1 MSTSL
6 PETIG
11 SFRIVAKLGQGGMGT
26 VYRAV
31 HGTLERPVAL
41 KILPNEFANNPEYVM
56 RFLRE
61 ARTIAT
67 LRHENI
73 VQVYDAGEHA
83 GQYFIAMELV
93 DGSNLGTYAD
103 EHQNINEKDGLEL
116 LLQASRGLAAAHAKG
131 LVHRDIKPENLLLGK
146 DNILRLVDF
155 GLVMESTSTT
165 QLTATGACLGTP
177 MYMSP
182 EQADGENADARTDI
196 YSLGVTFYRI
206 FTGQT
211 PFTSPT
217 VMNLLFKHKFE
228 MPREPKQVRHDL
240 SLNVSNLLLHMLAK
254 RREDRPQTAQKLI
267 EMIETIK
274 LGKSIPPPPK
284 FVPTISPSSHEMTMV
299 SVPASG
305 SGLEPRRRAP
315 VLGIVVIC
323 LVLGVLVTLFYMLSR
338 QSTSAA
344 DTSTETAVA
353 ITRTPVSPA
362 PTSTSLT
369 TGTNEKTDAANDD
382 ALKRGDL
389 AFADGKLRTAL
400 DEYKIGLALDP
411 RNATLTERVY
421 KTEKAMA
428 FKDSLDKG
436 VALEGNGQ
444 WEDAL
449 AQYTNALQFDSGMTA
464 QQHID
469 ALNQKLAEQR
479 DLDATNKNGARDAET
494 KKGEAAEKSFR
505 YDVAAEHYSRAA
517 MLSDAAARP
526 ALAERA
532 QECRRQDYIARG
544 KASESLNNY
553 TDAEKFYRKAL
564 DLKDDAALES
574 KIEALHKKIPPA
586 PTPVPVPVP
595 AQPAQ
600 VIQPPPAVPA
610 QDKDFRDALAAAKQ
624 AMNAGD
630 FRGARSKLDAAKKI
644 NAASPDNAA
653 LGIEIDGREL
663 ISQGDALQSKGDSA
677 QAIILFR
684 KAEAAC
690 PALRTLTQARIAAS
704 LASAQPP
711 AALVE
716 RIDTQVRAFKDD
728 EASADVANELR
739 QNPKSAQLVLL
750 KDALDGMRNTGW
762 IYHELAALC
771 EKARA
776 QVSDALD
783 IDDDDKTKAERTRF
797 KRILEDCNEKS
808 GRARQLFLAHDYEG
822 VQSALSLA
830 RSDTGD
836 AAAKLAAAADFFEKR
851 VEHYEQRGGVTVPI
865 VGVSISGNR
874 KKADHFQRIVDEF
887 HKYVEQAKNLRKF
900 GDR

>member
-11 SFRIVAKLGQGGMGT
+11 SFRILAKLGQGGMGT
-26 VYRAV
+26 VYRAM

-41 KILPNEFANNPEYVM
+41 KILPNEFSNNPEYVM

-61 ARTIAT
+61 ARTIAA
-67 LRHENI
+67 LRHENV

-103 EHQNINEKDGLEL
+103 EHQKVDEKEGLEL
-116 LLQASRGLAAAHAKG
+116 LLQAAKGLAAAHANG

-146 DNILRLVDF
+146 DKILRIVDF

-196 YSLGVTFYRI
+196 YSLGVTFYRV

-228 MPREPKQVRHDL
+228 MPRDPKAVRPDL
-240 SLNVSNLLLHMLAK
+240 STNVNSLLLHMLAK

-267 EMIETIK
+267 EMIELIK
-274 LGKSIPPPPK
+274 QGKSIPPPPR
-284 FVPTISPSSHEMTMV
+284 FVPPISPSSQEMTAV
-299 SVPASG
+299 SVPSTYNSG
-305 SGLEPRRRAP
+305 VESRRRAP
-315 VLGIVVIC
+315 ILGIIVIC
-323 LVLGVLVTLFYMLSR
+323 LILGVLVTLFYVLSR
-338 QSTSAA
+338 QATSP
-344 DTSTETAVA
+344 TESSTETAVA
-353 ITRTPVSPA
+353 VAPSPVHVTPV
-362 PTSTSLT
+362 
-369 TGTNEKTDAANDD
+369 TNQATPGPDGAADPNDD
-382 ALKRGDL
+382 ALKRGDT

-428 FKDSLDKG
+428 FKDALDKG
-436 VALEGNGQ
+436 VSLEGNGQ
-444 WEDAL
+444 WEEAL
-449 AQYTNALQFDSGMTA
+449 GQYTSALQFDTGMTA

-469 ALNQKLAEQR
+469 ALNQKLADQR
-479 DLDATNKNGARDAET
+479 QADANTKNGARDAEI
-494 KKGEAAEKSFR
+494 KKAEAAEKSYR

-517 MLSDAAARP
+517 MLSDP
-526 ALAERA
+526 ASRLTLAEKA
-532 QECRRQDYIARG
+532 QECRRQDYIAQG

-553 TDAEKFYRKAL
+553 AEAEKYYKKAL
-564 DLKDDAALES
+564 DLKADSALEL

-586 PTPVPVPVP
+586 PAPV
-595 AQPAQ
+595 QPAQ
-600 VIQPPPAVPA
+600 IIQPPPSN
-610 QDKDFRDALAAAKQ
+610 QEKDFHDALAAARQ

-630 FRGARSKLDAAKKI
+630 FRGARAKLDAAKKI
-644 NAASPDNAA
+644 MPSQPEAAS
-653 LGIEIDGREL
+653 LGLEIEGREL
-663 ISQGDALQSKGDSA
+663 VSQGDALQSKGDSA
-677 QAIILFR
+677 QAVILYR
-684 KAEAAC
+684 KAETVC
-690 PALRTLTQARIAAS
+690 PAIRTLTQARIAAS
-704 LASAQPP
+704 LASALPP
-711 AALVE
+711 SALTE
-716 RIDTQVRAFKDD
+716 RIDAQVKAYKDD

-739 QNPKSAQLVLL
+739 QNPKSAQLLLL
-750 KDALDGMRNTGW
+750 KDALDGTRNAGW

-783 IDDDDKTKAERTRF
+783 LDDDDRTIAERKLFR
-797 KRILEDCNEKS
+797 KLIEESNEKS
-808 GRARQLFLAHDYEG
+808 GRARQLFLQHDYEG
-822 VQSALSLA
+822 VQSTLSLA
-830 RSDTGD
+830 RSDAGD
-836 AAAKLAAAADFFEKR
+836 AVSKFSAAADFFEKR

-874 KKADHFQRIVDEF
+874 KKAERYQRIVDEF